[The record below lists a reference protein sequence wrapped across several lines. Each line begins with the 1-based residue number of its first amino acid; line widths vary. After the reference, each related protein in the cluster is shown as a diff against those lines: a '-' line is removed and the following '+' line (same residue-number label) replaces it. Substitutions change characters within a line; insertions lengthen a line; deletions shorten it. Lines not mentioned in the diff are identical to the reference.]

1 MHVYPNYY
9 KKKLLFFFT
18 DYKNEWK
25 QQKFQ
30 RQKNK
35 KNIKPFYIDDID
47 VNKISVSKKEP
58 YGEYNARKYFIGY
71 NDKDVI
77 RPLYLRLSQMTGY
90 LKIFNNN
97 KNKNK
102 NRNKNKN
109 NKNVTMSLKVKDKQL
124 LKNYNKM
131 WEKIDRLMRINFDSK
146 PFYGSDDNK
155 YIKTKI
161 KTFKDKKKYLKKM
174 YHINVYQ

>member
-1 MHVYPNYY
+1 
-9 KKKLLFFFT
+9 
-18 DYKNEWK
+18 
-25 QQKFQ
+25 
-30 RQKNK
+30 
-35 KNIKPFYIDDID
+35 
-47 VNKISVSKKEP
+47 
-58 YGEYNARKYFIGY
+58 
-71 NDKDVI
+71 
-77 RPLYLRLSQMTGY
+77 MTGY

-109 NKNVTMSLKVKDKQL
+109 NKNVTTSLKVKDKQL

-146 PFYGSDDNK
+146 PFYGNDDNK
-155 YIKTKI
+155 YTKTKI

-174 YHINVYQ
+174 YHINVCQ

>member
-1 MHVYPNYY
+1 
-9 KKKLLFFFT
+9 
-18 DYKNEWK
+18 
-25 QQKFQ
+25 
-30 RQKNK
+30 
-35 KNIKPFYIDDID
+35 
-47 VNKISVSKKEP
+47 
-58 YGEYNARKYFIGY
+58 
-71 NDKDVI
+71 
-77 RPLYLRLSQMTGY
+77 MTGY